1 MKRKLLLSI
10 CALFLITGCFNSKSS
25 SKNVKVDLNK
35 TKGISY
41 DYVLTNDSVIL
52 SITNDTDSIIDFV
65 NVDMAIYDKSGSLI
79 GVEKQSVRNLGS
91 KKTNI
96 IKILYTGLNNDTK
109 PAKVEIATSKVDYE
123 TDVETSYIDQVEG
136 TVEKSETENQFNLV
150 IKNNSG
156 VTLND
161 LSAMVVFYK
170 DSKIVDVYAIGAQEV
185 GAEYTDTVYLPVKAS
200 SDGTT
205 EYIDY
210 DDIKVNINNASTYNV
225 Q

>member
-52 SITNDTDSIIDFV
+52 SITNDTDSIIDFI
-65 NVDMAIYDKSGSLI
+65 NVDMAIYDKNGSLI

>member
-1 MKRKLLLSI
+1 MKRKILLSI

-52 SITNDTDSIIDFV
+52 SITNDTDSIIDFI

-96 IKILYTGLNNDTK
+96 IEILYTGLNNDTK

-123 TDVETSYIDQVEG
+123 TDVETSYTDKVEG
-136 TVEKSETENQFNLV
+136 TIEKSETENQFNLV

-185 GAEYTDTVYLPVKAS
+185 GEEYTDTVYLPVKTS
-200 SDGTT
+200 SNGTT

-210 DDIKVNINNASTYNV
+210 DDVKANINNASTYNV

>member
-109 PAKVEIATSKVDYE
+109 PSKVEIATSKVDYE

>member
-1 MKRKLLLSI
+1 MKRKILLSI

-52 SITNDTDSIIDFV
+52 SITNDTDSIIDFI

-79 GVEKQSVRNLGS
+79 GVEKQSVRNLES

-123 TDVETSYIDQVEG
+123 TDVETSYTDKVEG
-136 TVEKSETENQFNLV
+136 TIEKSETENQFNLV

-185 GAEYTDTVYLPVKAS
+185 GEEYTDTVYLPVKTS

-210 DDIKVNINNASTYNV
+210 DDVKVNINNASTYNV

>member
-1 MKRKLLLSI
+1 MKRKILLSI

-52 SITNDTDSIIDFV
+52 SITNDTDSIIDFI

-185 GAEYTDTVYLPVKAS
+185 GAEYTDTVYLPVKTS
-200 SDGTT
+200 SNGTT